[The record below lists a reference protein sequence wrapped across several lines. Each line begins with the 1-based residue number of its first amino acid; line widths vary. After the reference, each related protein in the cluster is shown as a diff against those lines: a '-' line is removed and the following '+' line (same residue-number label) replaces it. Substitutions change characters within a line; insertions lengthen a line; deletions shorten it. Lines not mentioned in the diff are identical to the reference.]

1 MTWQIVGEVL
11 GPTIVFSLCGLN
23 AGGALEAVAYGPGRA
38 AAGPRS
44 QGQALS
50 DAAAAPGAERGGAA
64 EARSAAASY
73 VPVTRKVSLTAEK
86 NNEKAQVFEHGSH
99 LY

>member
-1 MTWQIVGEVL
+1 MTWQTVGDVL
-11 GPTIVFSLCGLN
+11 GRTIVFSLCGSN
-23 AGGALEAVAYGPGRA
+23 GRGVRAGVPCGPDRA
-38 AAGPRS
+38 ATDACS
-44 QGQALS
+44 QRQALS
-50 DAAAAPGAERGGAA
+50 NAAAAPAAKRGGAA